1 MKINFDSKI
10 KNLKN
15 ENMKLSTDGK
25 ESDVILKDV
34 SINALLADIREQGVK
49 PETGREKLKK
59 FKLARKIDAGGEIE
73 LTAEEISLIKEKI
86 GKGYSTLVVGRAYE
100 LLEQVDQKN

>member
-49 PETGREKLKK
+49 P
-59 FKLARKIDAGGEIE
+59 
-73 LTAEEISLIKEKI
+73 
-86 GKGYSTLVVGRAYE
+86 
-100 LLEQVDQKN
+100 N